1 MLKQRNAKNTGRFHT
16 GRFGVIMPPESKYF
30 IVQLDLKIK
39 INILADQALKR
50 KIESVFT
57 FTSTE
62 GLRENNLGS
71 QITQTVLRDLHAT
84 GNRKLRSLT

>member
-1 MLKQRNAKNTGRFHT
+1 
-16 GRFGVIMPPESKYF
+16 MPPESKYF